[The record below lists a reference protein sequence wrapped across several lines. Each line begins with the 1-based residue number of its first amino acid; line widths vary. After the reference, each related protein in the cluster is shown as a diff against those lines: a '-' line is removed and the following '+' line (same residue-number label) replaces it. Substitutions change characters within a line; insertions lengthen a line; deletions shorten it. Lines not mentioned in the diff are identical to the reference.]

1 MTDIPKNLLKEIKT
15 LEEMFA
21 VDTAKLKEITNH
33 FVGELERG
41 LTGEGGDIV
50 RKLPSCRTPS
60 ALHRNVKTGANLHD
74 PSP

>member
-1 MTDIPKNLLKEIKT
+1 MTDIPKSLLKEIKT

-21 VDTAKLKEITNH
+21 VDTAKLKEITSH

-50 RKLPSCRTPS
+50 RKSPSSRATS
-60 ALHRNVKTGANLHD
+60 ALHRNMKTDANLHD